1 MNIFQRKQIARLGV
15 AGILVLTGTSL
26 LASATNV
33 SATTN
38 RPHVSSKQVI
48 NIAQSFDTIDSS
60 RQSEITSENANIAA
74 FNKSSTQ
81 YLVKLTTY
89 NSQQSVATQIST
101 VETALLKK
109 PNVLIIVPVDS
120 VGSLAAV
127 KLAIKAG
134 VPVINESP
142 TYPLNPLYTAAFQGS
157 NETLYD
163 GGTVTYIK
171 DYLASH
177 PKVHLNMGLIYGGPA
192 QTPQLA
198 RVNAVIQ
205 LAKQM
210 PSRITVLATAYGDWL
225 TATAQNITEDW
236 FTAYPKMNWV
246 GCANDIMATGAANAV
261 ALAHKKPGQ
270 VMVSGYD
277 LTPAGLQRVK
287 NGTEAVDVGAPNAY
301 YGWIIPVAIEVA
313 LGKLKGNYAVSQ
325 VLAATRCKCEQDHS
339 TCQCHLHPV
348 PL

>member
-1 MNIFQRKQIARLGV
+1 V
-15 AGILVLTGTSL
+15 SILALAATSVLAT
-26 LASATNV
+26 ATNV
-33 SATTN
+33 SAATN
-38 RPHVSSKQVI
+38 RTPASSKQVI

-74 FNKSSTQ
+74 FNKSSSQ
-81 YLVKLTTY
+81 YIVKLTTY
-89 NSQQSVATQIST
+89 NSQQSVATQIAT
-101 VETALLKK
+101 VQTALLKK

-127 KLAIKAG
+127 RLAKKAG

-142 TYPLNPLYTAAFQGS
+142 TYPLNSLYTAAFEGS

-163 GGTVTYIK
+163 AGTVTYIK

-192 QTPQLA
+192 QTPQLG
-198 RVNAVIQ
+198 RVKAVIQ
-205 LAKQM
+205 LAKKM
-210 PSRITVLATAYGDWL
+210 PRRITVLATAYGDWL

-277 LTPAGLQRVK
+277 LTPAGLQRVE

-313 LGKLKGNYAVSQ
+313 LGKLKGSYAVSQ
-325 VLAATRCKCEQDHS
+325 VLAATRANVHKMIS
-339 TCQCHLHPV
+339 LANAIYIPFPGKIAT
-348 PL
+348 